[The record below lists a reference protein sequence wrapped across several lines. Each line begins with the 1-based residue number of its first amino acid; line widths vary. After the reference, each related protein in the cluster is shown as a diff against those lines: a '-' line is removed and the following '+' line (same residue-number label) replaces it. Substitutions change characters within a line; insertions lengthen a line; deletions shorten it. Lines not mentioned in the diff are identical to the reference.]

1 MLESMHS
8 MVPAP
13 TYVRKHARKYA

>member
-13 TYVRKHARKYA
+13 TDVRKHARKYA

>member
-1 MLESMHS
+1 MHS

-13 TYVRKHARKYA
+13 TYVRKHASKYA

>member
-13 TYVRKHARKYA
+13 AYVRKHARKYA